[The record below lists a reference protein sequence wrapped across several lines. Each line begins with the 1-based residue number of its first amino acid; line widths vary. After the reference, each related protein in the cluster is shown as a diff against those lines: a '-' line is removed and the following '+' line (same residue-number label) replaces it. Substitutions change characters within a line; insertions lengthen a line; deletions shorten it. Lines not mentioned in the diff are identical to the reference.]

1 MKRWQKWLLAGGLA
15 AAGGLLGF
23 CGWLRAYLPDS
34 YTLEVGGALTF
45 AQTPYVHVQPTGGN
59 AVTRAADAA
68 AGTGAHSMQLRL
80 FGILPLKT
88 VWVREEPRNEVQVS
102 GAPFGV
108 KLFSD
113 GVMVVGFSD
122 IYTATGY
129 QNPAK
134 SAGLHMGDAI
144 HSVNGEN
151 VATNEDIQRLVE
163 SSQGRPVSVTYS
175 RKGEESTVFVTPV
188 QSAAGGAYRV
198 GMRVRDSSAGIGT
211 LTYYDPQTGGFAG
224 LGHPVTDVDTG
235 ESIEVRSGQ
244 IVSVTV
250 TGTVPSSVGSPG
262 ELKGILSAQTAGDIL
277 QNDQTGIFGLLRA
290 DGAQQFAGQAFPVA
304 ARQEVCVGEATMYTC
319 LEGSTPQAY
328 RVVIERIRYNEAAP
342 NKNMIVRMEDPT
354 LLEKTGGIVQGM
366 SGSPIVQ
373 NGRLVGAVTHVL
385 VNDPTRGYA
394 VFAENMLEAQQQ
406 SAQLSAQTAA

>member
-1 MKRWQKWLLAGGLA
+1 
-15 AAGGLLGF
+15 
-23 CGWLRAYLPDS
+23 
-34 YTLEVGGALTF
+34 
-45 AQTPYVHVQPTGGN
+45 
-59 AVTRAADAA
+59 
-68 AGTGAHSMQLRL
+68 MQLRL